1 AFTDVPALNYPAT
14 PPPH

>member
-1 AFTDVPALNYPAT
+1 FTDVPALNYPAT